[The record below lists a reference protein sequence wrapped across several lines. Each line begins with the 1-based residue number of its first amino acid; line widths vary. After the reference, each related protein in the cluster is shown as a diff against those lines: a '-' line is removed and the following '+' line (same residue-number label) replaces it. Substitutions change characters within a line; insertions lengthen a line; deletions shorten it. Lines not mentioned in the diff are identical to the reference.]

1 MAGINLLPTEFLPSA
16 GLLKTAKLLRS
27 VLTVGFGIFVVALIG
42 LVGFFAVNA
51 LSLRTSTARQ
61 EELKNSIKSFE
72 QTEQG
77 LVLVK
82 DRLAKVKEVDGK
94 ENAQNE
100 IDALSNL
107 FGQVPPGVSLSE
119 AVVSK
124 EELDATFVVGD
135 SSVLGQF
142 MAGIIGT
149 QGFTKID
156 LLSFS
161 FNPNVGYLV
170 SLGFSS
176 K

>member
-1 MAGINLLPTEFLPSA
+1 MAAINLLPTELLPSA
-16 GLLKTAKLLRS
+16 GLLRTARLLKT
-27 VLTVGFGIFVVALIG
+27 VLTVGFGIFVVVVLG
-42 LVGFFAVNA
+42 LVGFFTVNA
-51 LSLRTSTARQ
+51 LSLRSSNARQ
-61 EELKNSIKSFE
+61 EELKASIKSFE

-82 DRLAKVKEVDGK
+82 DRLGKVKEVEAK
-94 ENAQNE
+94 ENADNE
-100 IDALSNL
+100 IEALSSL

-142 MAGIIGT
+142 IAGIIFT

-156 LLSFS
+156 LLSF
-161 FNPNVGYLV
+161 
-170 SLGFSS
+170 
-176 K
+176 